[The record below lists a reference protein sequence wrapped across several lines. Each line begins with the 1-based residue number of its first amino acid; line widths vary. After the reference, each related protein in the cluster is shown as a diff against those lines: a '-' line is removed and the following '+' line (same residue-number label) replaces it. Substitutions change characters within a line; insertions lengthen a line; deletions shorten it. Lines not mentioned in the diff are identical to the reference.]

1 MKVTN
6 TTSMWDT
13 RSCQFH
19 PNLNKSLNDEL
30 KRLYTAITRTKSNLW
45 IYDSNQNLRLP
56 MFNYWYKRNLVKVV
70 NTQGNDDHIFDVV
83 FAANSAPEQWKAQG
97 DNLMEK
103 RHFEQAL
110 HCYQRAG
117 KENEYLVKKADAY
130 CLLQRALNLPES
142 SELRLKAAIK
152 FLETAEYCVRNNSLD
167 CMISVELLY
176 SAAMCLWTSQP
187 PRFILAAQ
195 LFEHAGKEEEALR
208 MYFEAKDIKNYA
220 RIKERLGQHSE
231 VVRTLWNKP
240 FLRKRDALAKAKSY
254 EEASIQLQPEWSVSA
269 LSYSC
274 AKFYLER
281 KDTRTLIDII
291 QYMPQVSKRVKFL
304 KDAKLYEEAF
314 DVLVKHNK
322 FEEACR
328 LASAQGGYTDITSI
342 ANSKSWLNNGLQ
354 IATRNNDDALRASF
368 VFQLAML
375 EYHLKSEG
383 KLEEVSADLIDK
395 LKSLQSS
402 KSYHIKAQAHLLF
415 GMFKKKSSHCNSALM
430 LYHDEKHSIGELEA
444 FHQLQQFDNHKYL
457 TDQLLLN
464 VCHLSNEIS
473 QALKTAT
480 SVIKELQDAISFYGM
495 QRIGSYYY
503 IPPGQNVWIKD
514 LLMNCDS
521 KVDDPDGMVK
531 LDDSKVKTELVRHC
545 KMFKIS
551 WLASH
556 QLQKRLE
563 QKLASFTLHEQ
574 LWKEQVLNCT
584 CPNNK
589 VCTENMQE
597 YLQTSVHMLELQCL
611 NNHDNIEQ
619 NIAMLI
625 AIFTPR
631 VSIFVQTPHQLTAEH
646 ISSIRQS
653 VNSKKSIEQ
662 YISDSILN
670 TTVQYADC
678 VQLEPWI
685 MAWRACC
692 ISDPDMKGLFDV
704 LQNLEKLENDASS
717 CNSQSQPSPG
727 FIFWRSN
734 QQHYHIFSIWLNSC
748 AEIREHGKPLWAA
761 RLAIKHFLGNV
772 DAKHNIAS
780 TMDVVYLLSVH
791 CTSLLGILTHVD
803 ALYGYAANY
812 RVPLIYEK
820 IVNLF
825 DLMNTWKGEQHC
837 LLPACRTNV
846 RRRKNCF
853 KVLDDCYSLLVEIL
867 HILLGTHKMQGYLE
881 LNLKDNPSANGTR
894 YCLIL
899 VLVILGNINVNSRP
913 YQIKRLIEKLQ
924 SLIKTCLDKTEVP
937 HFISEAEGI
946 IKTLNISTLPNV
958 FTLVTKLLDDAKV
971 DSTLAVIGIHSQS
984 DCIKI
989 EPLSS
994 TSSSTKAVQS
1004 DRPSLR
1010 QPELSNQDGTQRQPE
1025 QERVSSIPQRTF
1037 QMPQSHISG
1046 PVWTSYNLPVHY
1058 RAIQMSSPQ
1067 IVPLPPSALQP
1078 NMTPHYSTLRPNMPL
1093 HVTSMVPPHH
1103 RQMTPQFIVNP
1114 VSYYSYGQVPDLQ
1127 LSQYNQVP
1135 LGRKYTES
1143 DDADEEEIKLTAGLS
1158 SEPFIDPTV
1167 FDPEKIIVTDKY
1179 CNACG
1184 VNLINAE
1191 LPVEYS
1197 ESTESRSEDYYEHL
1211 MSQVHRESFH
1221 QFTIFSSKND
1231 GRYKQVL
1238 KELNNL
1244 MEKCLETKQTYDTD
1258 ELDLVIDGIQEEMDE
1273 STKKISSHENHRS
1286 WKEGSKAISRIE
1298 ESSSKLLQNYSEL
1311 YTKVSEDL
1319 KTRHQSE
1326 EIDSDVLTQDLQE
1339 LERRAEKYDPIDDA
1353 VFN

>member
-13 RSCQFH
+13 RSCQFL

-167 CMISVELLY
+167 CMTSVELLN

-187 PRFILAAQ
+187 PRFIPAAQ
-195 LFEHAGKEEEALR
+195 LFEHVGKEEEALR
-208 MYFEAKDIKNYA
+208 MYFEAKDITNYV

-231 VVRTLWNKP
+231 VVQTLWNKP

-254 EEASIQLQPEWSVSA
+254 EEENIQLQPEWSVSELA
-269 LSYSC
+269 YSC
-274 AKFYLER
+274 AKFYLKR
-281 KDTRTLIDII
+281 KDTHTLIEVL
-291 QYMPQVSKRVKFL
+291 QYLPQVSKRVKFL
-304 KDAKLYEEAF
+304 KDAKLYAEAF
-314 DVLVKHNK
+314 DILVKQNQ

-342 ANSKSWLNNGLQ
+342 DNCKSWLNNGLQ
-354 IATRNNDDALRASF
+354 IATQNNDDATRASF
-368 VFQLAML
+368 VFQLAIL
-375 EYHLKSEG
+375 EYYLKTEG
-383 KLEEVSADLIDK
+383 KLEKVSVDLIDK

-415 GMFKKKSSHCNSALM
+415 GMFKKKASHCNSALT
-430 LYHDEKHSIGELEA
+430 LYHDEKHYIGELEA

-480 SVIKELQDAISFYGM
+480 SVSKELTDAISFYGM

-503 IPPGQNVWIKD
+503 IPPGQNIWIKD
-514 LLMNCDS
+514 LLMNCVCRSNNS

-545 KMFKIS
+545 KMFKFS
-551 WLASH
+551 WLARH

-563 QKLASFTLHEQ
+563 QKLTLFTLHEQ
-574 LWKEQVLNCT
+574 LWTDQIFNCT
-584 CPNNK
+584 CPDSK
-589 VCTENMQE
+589 VCTENMQK

-611 NNHDNIEQ
+611 KDHDNQLNIEQ

-625 AIFTPR
+625 AVFTPR

-646 ISSIRQS
+646 ISIIRQS
-653 VNSKKSIEQ
+653 VNSQKSIEQ

-670 TTVQYADC
+670 TTVQYAEC

-692 ISDPDMKGLFDV
+692 ISDPDMKVIFGI

-717 CNSQSQPSPG
+717 SSPG

-772 DAKHNIAS
+772 DAKHNIDS

-820 IVNLF
+820 IVNSF

-837 LLPACRTNV
+837 LLPACGTNV
-846 RRRKNCF
+846 RRRKNYF

-899 VLVILGNINVNSRP
+899 VLVILGNIKVNPSLKS
-913 YQIKRLIEKLQ
+913 YQIKHFIEKLQ
-924 SLIKTCLDKTEVP
+924 SLIRTCLDKTEVP
-937 HFISEAEGI
+937 HFILEVEGT
-946 IKTLNISTLPNV
+946 IKALDIPTLPSV

-971 DSTLAVIGIHSQS
+971 DSTLAEMSIHSQS
-984 DCIKI
+984 DCLRI
-989 EPLSS
+989 EPLSLI
-994 TSSSTKAVQS
+994 SS
-1004 DRPSLR
+1004 
-1010 QPELSNQDGTQRQPE
+1010 QPEFSNQDGTQSQPK
-1025 QERVSSIPQRTF
+1025 QESSIPQRTF
-1037 QMPQSHISG
+1037 QTPQSHIPG
-1046 PVWTSYNLPVHY
+1046 PGWTSHNIMPVNY
-1058 RAIQMSSPQ
+1058 SAVQAVQMPPPQ
-1067 IVPLPPSALQP
+1067 VVPLRPITLQP
-1078 NMTPHYSTLRPNMPL
+1078 NMTLHHSTLQPNVLL
-1093 HVTSMVPPHH
+1093 HVTGMVPPHH
-1103 RQMTPQFIVNP
+1103 RQVPPQVDFASNSP
-1114 VSYYSYGQVPDLQ
+1114 TLPYYSYDQVPVLQ
-1127 LSQYNQVP
+1127 LSQHNEVP
-1135 LGRKYTES
+1135 LKRKYTES
-1143 DDADEEEIKLTAGLS
+1143 DDVDEEEIKLTAGVS
-1158 SEPFIDPTV
+1158 SEPFINPNVLDS
-1167 FDPEKIIVTDKY
+1167 ERIIVTDKY

-1184 VNLINAE
+1184 VNLVNTE
-1191 LPVEYS
+1191 SS
-1197 ESTESRSEDYYEHL
+1197 ESTESKSEEYYAHL
-1211 MSQVHRESFH
+1211 LGQVHLENYN
-1221 QFTIFSSKND
+1221 QFTIFSSQKD
-1231 GRYKQVL
+1231 EGRFKQVL
-1238 KELNNL
+1238 QELNNL
-1244 MEKCLETKQTYDTD
+1244 REKCLEAKQAYDTA
-1258 ELDLVIDGIQEEMDE
+1258 ELDLIVDGIQEEMDE
-1273 STKKISSHENHRS
+1273 STKTISSHENHRS
-1286 WKEGSKAISRIE
+1286 WKEGSKAIYRME
-1298 ESSSKLLQNYSEL
+1298 ESLSKRLQDYSES
-1311 YTKVSEDL
+1311 YAKVSEDL
-1319 KTRHQSE
+1319 KTRHQNE

-1339 LERRAEKYDPIDDA
+1339 LERCTEKYDPIDA
-1353 VFN
+1353 V